1 MQELLNKIYLID
13 YKVDENLYKNF
24 RDLFNDFNPLHTDEL
39 YAVEKGFK
47 GIVVHGN
54 ILNGFLSNF
63 IGENFG
69 ISNTIIHSQSIIF
82 LKPVYLNSLLKLE
95 AKITE
100 VYDSVSTCLISYIF
114 TNEEG
119 VKVSKGKMQIGLI

>member
-1 MQELLNKIYLID
+1 MQQLLNKEYVIE
-13 YKVDENLYKNF
+13 YKLDNNLYENF
-24 RDLFNDFNPLHTDEL
+24 RDIFRDFNPLHTNEL
-39 YAVEKGFK
+39 YAIEKGFK
-47 GIVVHGN
+47 GVVMHGN

-69 ISNTIIHSQSIIF
+69 LSNTIIHSQSIVF

-100 VYDSVSTCLISYIF
+100 VYESVNTCLIKYAFI
-114 TNEEG
+114 NEEG
-119 VKVSKGKMQIGLI
+119 IKVSKGKLQIGII